1 LTFEM
6 AKKRE
11 LSASGERSL
20 TFTRARWKHY
30 SRYFGAFVIVLLNIS
45 LVMSTIQ
52 IHMTQPFPDLD
63 RELLSFAFVLF
74 FDVTVLI
81 PIILEVDRI
90 VVTTDKIVF
99 KTLFWT
105 SKVPWSEIKS
115 FKNPL
120 VLTFAILQTPRC
132 FYLINKKDIRPLDEL
147 LETIK
152 FRLAKARE

>member
-1 LTFEM
+1 M
-6 AKKRE
+6 GKKRE

-20 TFTRARWKHY
+20 TFSRARWKHW
-30 SRYFGAFVIVLLNIS
+30 SRYFGAFVIAMLNVS

-52 IHMTQPFPDLD
+52 IHTSQPLPDID

-74 FDVTVLI
+74 FDVTVLL
-81 PIILEVDRI
+81 PIILEVDRV
-90 VVTTDKIVF
+90 VVTPDKVVF

-105 SKVPWSEIKS
+105 SKVPWSEIIS

-120 VLTFAILQTPRC
+120 VLTFAIVRTPRC

-147 LETIK
+147 LETIQFK
-152 FRLAKARE
+152 LARAKE

>member
-1 LTFEM
+1 M

-11 LSASGERSL
+11 ISASGERSL
-20 TFTRARWKHY
+20 TFKRARWKHW
-30 SRYFGAFVIVLLNIS
+30 SRYFGFFVIGMLNIS

-52 IHMTQPFPDLD
+52 IHMTQPLPDID

-81 PIILEVDRI
+81 PILLEVDQV
-90 VVTTDKIVF
+90 VVTPDKIIF

-105 SKVPWSEIKS
+105 SKVPWSEIIS

-120 VLTFAILQTPRC
+120 LLTFAIVRTPRYL
-132 FYLINKKDIRPLDEL
+132 YLINKKDIRPLDEL
-147 LETIK
+147 LETIQYK
-152 FRLAKARE
+152 LSRAKE